1 MHCEGMGSTHSAVR
15 ISGGLGKRLE
25 GGSRPSPMLS
35 KGLSDIEIAEALGIS
50 LERFVA
56 VLVEAGLRPRPT
68 DCDA

>member
-1 MHCEGMGSTHSAVR
+1 MRLIVKMAKREPRTARST
-15 ISGGLGKRLE
+15 
-25 GGSRPSPMLS
+25 
-35 KGLSDIEIAEALGIS
+35 GLSDKEIAEALGIS